1 MECMFRAHIQDPF
14 HSIEPTSSVLLP
26 HTVTNNKQQQQ
37 QQQQHQHQ
45 RINHSFR

>member
-1 MECMFRAHIQDPF
+1 MYVSRSHTVQDPF

-37 QQQQHQHQ
+37 QQQQQHQ